1 MTDYN
6 ATSPQVL
13 LPKLNTGGLIN
24 IVGGRTSTNVV
35 NHVCTQED
43 KSADGNAFAEM
54 VNSTTKSE
62 FEMATEFETNFNA
75 NVINLEQASTPANW
89 EKSKQGG
96 DISQAERPHPFTVS

>member
-1 MTDYN
+1 M
-6 ATSPQVL
+6 L

-24 IVGGRTSTNVV
+24 IVGGRTSANGV
-35 NHVCTQED
+35 NHVTTVED

-62 FEMATEFETNFNA
+62 FEMATEFDTNFNA
-75 NVINLEQASTPANW
+75 NVINLEQASTPVNW
-89 EKSKQGG
+89 ETSKQGG